1 MSTLRQ
7 LQAGLGRAWESL
19 AEGWH
24 YLRERAGHALT
35 RFRPVHRAGQL
46 ETAGEQAAAGAS
58 RWGLLAAEV
67 HETPEEIS
75 VKLEAPG
82 MDPDDF
88 DLQVVDEVL
97 VVRGEKRVERSD
109 RRGAYRVMECAYG
122 AFERAIPLPCPVEE
136 AKARAR
142 YRRGILHVQLP
153 KSPAARTRHIEVEAG

>member
-7 LQAGLGRAWESL
+7 FQAGLGRAWDSL
-19 AEGWH
+19 TEGWH
-24 YLRERAGHALT
+24 YLRERASHALT
-35 RFRPVHRAGQL
+35 RFQPVHRSDEL

-67 HETPEEIS
+67 RETPDEIS
-75 VKLEAPG
+75 IRLEAPG
-82 MDPDDF
+82 MEPDDF
-88 DLQVVDEVL
+88 DLQILDEVL

-122 AFERAIPLPCPVEE
+122 AFERAIPLPCPVDE

-142 YRRGILHVQLP
+142 YRRGVLQVQLP
-153 KSPAARTRHIEVEAG
+153 KSPRAQTRQIEVEAG